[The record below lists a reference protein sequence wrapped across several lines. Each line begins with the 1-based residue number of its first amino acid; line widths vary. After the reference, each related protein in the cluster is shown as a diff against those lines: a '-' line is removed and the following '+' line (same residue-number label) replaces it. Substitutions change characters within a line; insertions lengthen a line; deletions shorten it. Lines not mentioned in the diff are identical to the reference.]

1 VSGGVPRGGLA
12 AGYRTDVWRRCPA
25 GWVAVVP
32 VGGNG
37 AEMLMH
43 VDRLCRYG

>member
-1 VSGGVPRGGLA
+1 MSGGGVLLGGWLWC
-12 AGYRTDVWRRCPA
+12 R
-25 GWVAVVP
+25 WVAVVP